1 MIKKVSDKLIN
12 RIVLQRLEKAE
23 NEGDVELL
31 EEHLKTNYD
40 VEIHNAVYEA
50 LVRLGRNNIQNN
62 LKECEN

>member
-1 MIKKVSDKLIN
+1 MSDKLIN

-23 NEGDVELL
+23 KEGDIELL

-40 VEIHNAVYEA
+40 VEIHSAVYEA
-50 LVRLGRNNIQNN
+50 LVRLGKKNLENK

>member
-1 MIKKVSDKLIN
+1 MSNKLIN

-23 NEGDVELL
+23 REGNVELL

-40 VEIHNAVYEA
+40 VEIHSAVAEA
-50 LVRLGRNNIQNN
+50 LARLGRKKSESK